1 MKSPFLQDGWVI
13 GPNGLHSNIERR
25 NRVGTSFRGA
35 VLLLFAAALTLGM
48 ASCSKTDGKNE
59 IVASVN
65 GEDIKVADLR
75 ESLGVAGGAT
85 PTANVPAE
93 KKKEALDRMVSSYL
107 LAQDAR
113 GKGLDNSAEYKE
125 AIAQS
130 EQGILISALFRKEME
145 AKGKAGDK
153 EIEAEAKKLRDADKN
168 LSEQDAKARA
178 GRMLSD
184 QMTRKIQEEL
194 ISAAKKETPT
204 AVDREQIQK
213 IGKGENVGD
222 NAILG
227 TAGAVKVSYGDIKR
241 LIGNLSPDTRTTS
254 SLLKNPMMVERITDR
269 ELTSRALAAYAKKQG
284 VEGSD
289 TVKTVRKNLERSVL
303 ISLLADKVVLK
314 DIPVTD
320 KEIGDAYAE
329 HSRELVRNGKK
340 VPLSEVKEQIRG
352 FLQNNKKKKVLDDYI
367 EGLKKKAKIT
377 VNESVL
383 QKV

>member
-1 MKSPFLQDGWVI
+1 M
-13 GPNGLHSNIERR
+13 HSNIERR
-25 NRVGTSFRGA
+25 KRVGKSFRGA
-35 VLLLFAAALTLGM
+35 VGILFAVALTLGM
-48 ASCSKTDGKNE
+48 AGCSKTDGKNE

-65 GEDIKVADLR
+65 GEDIKVGDLR
-75 ESLGVAGGAT
+75 EILGVAGGAT
-85 PTANVPAE
+85 PTADVPPE
-93 KKKEALDRMVSSYL
+93 KKKEALDRLVSSFL

-113 GKGLDNSAEYKE
+113 GKGLDNTTEYKQ

-130 EQGILISALFRKEME
+130 EQGILIAALFRKEME

-153 EIEAEAKKLRDADKN
+153 EIEAEAKKLREADKN
-168 LSEQDAKARA
+168 LSEKDAKDRA
-178 GRMLSD
+178 GKMLSS
-184 QMTRKIQEEL
+184 QMTRKVQEDL
-194 ISAAKKETPT
+194 IAAAKKDTPT
-204 AVDREQIQK
+204 SVDKEQIQK

-222 NAILG
+222 DVILG
-227 TAGAVKVSYGDIKR
+227 TAGTAKVSYGDIKR
-241 LIGNLSPDTRTTS
+241 LVGGLSPDTKTTS

-284 VEGSD
+284 VEGSE

-320 KEIGDAYAE
+320 KEIGEAYAE
-329 HSRELVRNGKK
+329 HATELVRNGKK

-377 VNESVL
+377 INESVL

>member
-1 MKSPFLQDGWVI
+1 MGK
-13 GPNGLHSNIERR
+13 
-25 NRVGTSFRGA
+25 SFRGA
-35 VLLLFAAALTLGM
+35 VGILFAVALTLGM
-48 ASCSKTDGKNE
+48 AGCSKTDGKNE

-65 GEDIKVADLR
+65 GEDIKVGDLR
-75 ESLGVAGGAT
+75 EILGVAGGAT
-85 PTANVPAE
+85 PTADVPPE
-93 KKKEALDRMVSSYL
+93 KKKEALDRLVSSFL

-113 GKGLDNSAEYKE
+113 GKGLDNTTEYKQ

-130 EQGILISALFRKEME
+130 EQGILIAALFRKEME

-153 EIEAEAKKLRDADKN
+153 EIEAEAKKLREADKN
-168 LSEQDAKARA
+168 LSEKDAKDRA
-178 GRMLSD
+178 GKMLSS
-184 QMTRKIQEEL
+184 QMTRKVQEDL
-194 ISAAKKETPT
+194 IAAAKKDTPT
-204 AVDREQIQK
+204 SVDKEQIQK

-222 NAILG
+222 DVILG
-227 TAGAVKVSYGDIKR
+227 TAGTAKVSYGDIKR
-241 LIGNLSPDTRTTS
+241 LVGGLSPDTKTTS

-284 VEGSD
+284 VEGSE

-320 KEIGDAYAE
+320 KEIGEAYAE
-329 HSRELVRNGKK
+329 HATELVRNGKK

-377 VNESVL
+377 INESVL